1 MAAAYGPPNEAP
13 QAGAEAPRAPRPEP
27 PASPLRLL
35 PAVRAFGPDMIFLS
49 AGFDAHKDDPLSS
62 ARLEHADFAWL
73 TREVTAIGGGRLP
86 IVSVLEG
93 GYNVE
98 ALERSVYTHI
108 KALMV

>member
-1 MAAAYGPPNEAP
+1 M
-13 QAGAEAPRAPRPEP
+13 RT
-27 PASPLRLL
+27 
-35 PAVRAFGPDMIFLS
+35 FGPDMIFLS